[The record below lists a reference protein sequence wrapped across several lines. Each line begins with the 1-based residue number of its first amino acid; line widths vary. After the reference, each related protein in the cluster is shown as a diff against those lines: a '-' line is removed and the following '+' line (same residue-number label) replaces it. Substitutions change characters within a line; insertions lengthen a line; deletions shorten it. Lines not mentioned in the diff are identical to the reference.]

1 MSKSYSETL
10 FTALK
15 KAGVKGLRS
24 RRSARAIAS
33 LVGQEMT
40 LSEIEAAMTDKKQVP
55 LAKSYDWAFMEEY
68 DQPIIALGN
77 GKYEVRLHFRKF
89 ADEVSP
95 GEMVWATFTLGLK
108 GTRKRRSR
116 EQVYKV
122 RWCKVMYTT
131 LELHNKLNQE
141 TNEWLPDYF
150 EANHGGVEAIKHLL
164 RY

>member
-1 MSKSYSETL
+1 MSKTYSQTL

-40 LSEIEAAMTDKKQVP
+40 LSAIKSAMTDEKQVP

-77 GKYEVRLHFRKF
+77 GKYEVRLHYRQF

-108 GTRKRRSR
+108 GTRKRRDR

-122 RWCKVMYTT
+122 QQFKVAYTT
-131 LELHNKLNQE
+131 YELHDKLNQE
-141 TNEWLPDYF
+141 SVKWLPDYF
-150 EANHGGVEAIKHLL
+150 VADYGGVRAIKQLL